1 MERPDLNINT
11 HALALIAHKLRTP
24 LSIINGYCE
33 AIQAQQKGT
42 LSPFAAK
49 ALDEMALQG
58 THLSQLVDK
67 LIAFNKVFAIKPENF
82 EKKELLLK
90 PLIKDSAARALALAE
105 SLAGAATPSED
116 TIMRRGAFVETD
128 CPDQLALQANAETLR
143 LCIEELL
150 TNAIKFNTKTE
161 KIIKIQCVNHGNC
174 VSLSVRDYGTGIR
187 PQDVNR
193 IFEPFYQVD
202 DDMTGQVSGWGLG
215 LTMVQRIL
223 ELHGGSVSVVSD
235 RGLGSIFTL
244 NLPTV

>member
-1 MERPDLNINT
+1 MEKPDLNINT
-11 HALALIAHKLRTP
+11 QALTMIAHKLRTP

-33 AIQAQQKGT
+33 ALQIQQKSS

-49 ALDEMALQG
+49 ALEEMGVQG

-67 LIAFNKVFAIKPENF
+67 LIAFNKVFSLKPETF
-82 EKKELLLK
+82 EKKELALK
-90 PLIKDSAARALALAE
+90 PLIKDSAARALIIAE
-105 SLAGAATPSED
+105 SLAGASAPSED

-128 CPDQLALQANAETLR
+128 CPDQLTLTANEETLR

-150 TNAIKFNTKTE
+150 TNAIKFNNKTE

-187 PQDVNR
+187 PQDVGR

-202 DDMTGQVSGWGLG
+202 DDLTGQISGWGLG

-223 ELHGGSVSVVSD
+223 DLHGGSISVVSD

-244 NLPTV
+244 NLPIL